1 MTDMESSLKN
11 MILTL
16 LTITLVAS
24 LAVGV
29 VYRVTAGPIAEAK
42 AAKITQA
49 IAKVLPPFDNR
60 PGDSV
65 QALAI
70 DGGEIKIYQ
79 GTRQGQTVGYAIET
93 FSNNGFGGI
102 IRLMAGFLP
111 DGTIYRVETLS
122 QSETPGLGDK
132 MEKTKSDFALQFDN
146 KTPGT
151 FRLSVKKDGGDV
163 DAITAATIS
172 SRAYTDAVAR
182 AYKVFGQITGTT
194 DKTGKEANHE

>member
-122 QSETPGLGDK
+122 QTPGPSGCRSKK
-132 MEKTKSDFALQFDN
+132 MEAMWMRLPPPPSRRAP
-146 KTPGT
+146 TPMPWQGPI
-151 FRLSVKKDGGDV
+151 RYSG
-163 DAITAATIS
+163 
-172 SRAYTDAVAR
+172 R
-182 AYKVFGQITGTT
+182 
-194 DKTGKEANHE
+194 

>member
-102 IRLMAGFLP
+102 IRL
-111 DGTIYRVETLS
+111 DR
-122 QSETPGLGDK
+122 
-132 MEKTKSDFALQFDN
+132 KS
-146 KTPGT
+146 
-151 FRLSVKKDGGDV
+151 VV
-163 DAITAATIS
+163 
-172 SRAYTDAVAR
+172 
-182 AYKVFGQITGTT
+182 
-194 DKTGKEANHE
+194 

>member
-70 DGGEIKIYQ
+70 DGGEIRVPDRDKRSA
-79 GTRQGQTVGYAIET
+79 TPSKRSRTTVSGE
-93 FSNNGFGGI
+93 
-102 IRLMAGFLP
+102 
-111 DGTIYRVETLS
+111 
-122 QSETPGLGDK
+122 
-132 MEKTKSDFALQFDN
+132 
-146 KTPGT
+146 
-151 FRLSVKKDGGDV
+151 
-163 DAITAATIS
+163 
-172 SRAYTDAVAR
+172 
-182 AYKVFGQITGTT
+182 
-194 DKTGKEANHE
+194 

>member
-29 VYRVTAGPIAEAK
+29 VYRITAGPIAEAK

-70 DGGEIKIYQ
+70 DGGEIKDLSGYPT
-79 GTRQGQTVGYAIET
+79 GT
-93 FSNNGFGGI
+93 NGRLRHRNVLEQRFRGI

-111 DGTIYRVETLS
+111 DGTIYRRNIVAKRDTR
-122 QSETPGLGDK
+122 LGDK

-146 KTPGT
+146 KNPGPSGC
-151 FRLSVKKDGGDV
+151 RSKRWRRCGCDYRRHHL
-163 DAITAATIS
+163 
-172 SRAYTDAVAR
+172 VAR
-182 AYKVFGQITGTT
+182 LHRCR
-194 DKTGKEANHE
+194 GKGL